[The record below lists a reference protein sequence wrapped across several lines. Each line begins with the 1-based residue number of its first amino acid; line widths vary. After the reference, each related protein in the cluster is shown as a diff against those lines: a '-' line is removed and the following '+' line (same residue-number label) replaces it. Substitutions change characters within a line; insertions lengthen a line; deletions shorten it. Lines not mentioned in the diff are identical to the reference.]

1 MNCDSFLSANKP
13 SGPNGISLPAAK
25 APKHVASVYRIMCTV
40 IVSGCVLFAAMSQE
54 KTAVTISASIDV
66 QPAHWLVQPPG
77 ANWISY
83 NGDYSGRR
91 FSSLTEITPAN
102 VEDLRAQRVFH
113 VRDADALEVTPVV
126 VDGTMS
132 VTSAND
138 AFALDARTGRSI
150 WHYSRRVT
158 EGLIDDASQHHNR
171 GVALW
176 HPRVL
181 LETDNA
187 HLRCLDAR
195 SGHLIWDVP
204 YAEGNKNYGATIAP
218 LVVKDKVI
226 VGTSGG
232 DVGVRGFF
240 AAYDAQTG
248 KQAWRFWTI
257 RAPGQFGSSSWPGQ
271 SYLGGGGTTWMPG
284 TFDAELNLLYWGTS
298 NPAPDFDGGPRPGD
312 DFYTDC
318 VLALNPDAG
327 ELKWYFQF
335 TPHDLFDYDATETP
349 CSSTFHMT
357 ASRESC
363 WFRPTATDFYTIST
377 A

>member
-1 MNCDSFLSANKP
+1 MNCNSFLSANKP
-13 SGPNGISLPAAK
+13 SGANGISLPAAEV
-25 APKHVASVYRIMCTV
+25 PKHVASVYRIMWTV

-66 QPAHWLVQPPG
+66 QPGHLLVQPPG

-91 FSSLTEITPAN
+91 FSSLTQITPAN
-102 VEDLRAQRVFH
+102 VEDLRAQWVFH

-126 VDGTMS
+126 VDGIVF

-158 EGLIDDASQHHNR
+158 EGLIDDAFQHHNR

-176 HPRVL
+176 HSRVL

-187 HLRCLDAR
+187 HLLCLDAR

-204 YAEGNKNYGATIAP
+204 YAEGNKNYGATSAP
-218 LVVKDKVI
+218 LVVRDKVI

-232 DVGVRGFF
+232 DDGVRGFL

-257 RAPGQFGSSSWPGQ
+257 PAPGQFGSSSWPGQ
-271 SYLGGGGTTWMPG
+271 SYLRGGGTTWMPG
-284 TFDAELNLLYWGTS
+284 SSTPSSICFTGA
-298 NPAPDFDGGPRPGD
+298 PAILRRILMVVRVPA
-312 DFYTDC
+312 TT
-318 VLALNPDAG
+318 
-327 ELKWYFQF
+327 F
-335 TPHDLFDYDATETP
+335 TPIV
-349 CSSTFHMT
+349 SSL
-357 ASRESC
+357 
-363 WFRPTATDFYTIST
+363 
-377 A
+377 